1 MMAAGDAVHAA
12 AGLRVYQLPAFAHGH
27 WAAQAAHH
35 MIEPIDG
42 EKTMNWQ
49 EFVAA
54 ALVLA
59 AFVIIYTVTP

>member
-1 MMAAGDAVHAA
+1 
-12 AGLRVYQLPAFAHGH
+12 
-27 WAAQAAHH
+27 
-35 MIEPIDG
+35 MIESIDD

-54 ALVLA
+54 ALMTS

>member
-1 MMAAGDAVHAA
+1 
-12 AGLRVYQLPAFAHGH
+12 
-27 WAAQAAHH
+27 